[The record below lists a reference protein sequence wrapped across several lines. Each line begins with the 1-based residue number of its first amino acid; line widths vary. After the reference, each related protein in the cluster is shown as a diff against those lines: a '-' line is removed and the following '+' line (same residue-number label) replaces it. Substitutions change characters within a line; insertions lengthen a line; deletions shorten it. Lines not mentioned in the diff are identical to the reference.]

1 MGEQLTTPVSP
12 KLGGLGFNELICPTF
27 RSVTMSNTPGF
38 DFTQFVPGFDFL
50 KNLGAGTGGAA
61 NAASAW
67 VAPTMDPEELDK
79 RIQEL
84 KTVQFWLEQNAKAL
98 GATIQAMEVQRMTLS
113 TLKSMNMNFQDM
125 VDAAKPT
132 AAANQ
137 PGAEPT
143 APGVDPAQWWNAL
156 TQQFQNIASQAVQ
169 DMGQHAQAHAAPRA
183 DKARVTPKAAA
194 KTPRKPAA
202 KTGTKGKTAS
212 R

>member
-1 MGEQLTTPVSP
+1 
-12 KLGGLGFNELICPTF
+12 
-27 RSVTMSNTPGF
+27 MSNTPGF
-38 DFTQFVPGFDFL
+38 DFTQFVPGFDFM
-50 KNLGAGTGGAA
+50 KNLGAGTGGSA

-67 VAPTMDPEELDK
+67 IAPTVDPEELDK

-125 VDAAKPT
+125 VDAAKPN

-137 PGAEPT
+137 AGAEPSP
-143 APGVDPAQWWNAL
+143 PGVDPAQWWNAL

-169 DMGQHAQAHAAPRA
+169 DMGQHAQAHAAPSA
-183 DKARVTPKAAA
+183 SKAQPKAKPAA
-194 KTPRKPAA
+194 KTARKPAA
-202 KTGTKGKTAS
+202 KTAAKRKPAG

>member
-1 MGEQLTTPVSP
+1 
-12 KLGGLGFNELICPTF
+12 
-27 RSVTMSNTPGF
+27 MSNTPGF
-38 DFTQFVPGFDFL
+38 DFTQFVPGFDFM
-50 KNLGAGTGGAA
+50 KNLGAGTGGSAS
-61 NAASAW
+61 AASAW
-67 VAPTMDPEELDK
+67 IAPTMDPEELDK

-183 DKARVTPKAAA
+183 HKARGTPKAAA
-194 KTPRKPAA
+194 KSPRKPAA
-202 KTGTKGKTAS
+202 KAAAKGKTAS

>member
-1 MGEQLTTPVSP
+1 
-12 KLGGLGFNELICPTF
+12 
-27 RSVTMSNTPGF
+27 MSNPPSF

-50 KNLGAGTGGAA
+50 KNLGAGTGGSA

-67 VAPTMDPEELDK
+67 IAPTVDPEELDK

-98 GATIQAMEVQRMTLS
+98 GATIQALEVQRMTLS

-125 VDAAKPT
+125 VDAAKPASADKP
-132 AAANQ
+132 AAESA
-137 PGAEPT
+137 

-156 TQQFQNIASQAVQ
+156 TQQFQTIASQAVQ
-169 DMGQHAQAHAAPRA
+169 DMGQHAQAHAAPS
-183 DKARVTPKAAA
+183 ARQAQPKAKPAT
-194 KTPRKPAA
+194 KTARKPAA
-202 KTGTKGKTAS
+202 KTAAKRKPVKPAG

>member
-1 MGEQLTTPVSP
+1 MDFVCSTL
-12 KLGGLGFNELICPTF
+12 
-27 RSVTMSNTPGF
+27 RSATMSNTPGF

-50 KNLGAGTGGAA
+50 KNLGAGTGGSAG
-61 NAASAW
+61 AASAW
-67 VAPTMDPEELDK
+67 IAPTMDPEELDK

-132 AAANQ
+132 AAADKA
-137 PGAEPT
+137 GAEPA

-169 DMGQHAQAHAAPRA
+169 DMGQHAQAHAAPSPARA
-183 DKARVTPKAAA
+183 TPKPAATTA
-194 KTPRKPAA
+194 RKPAS
-202 KTGTKGKTAS
+202 KTAAK
-212 R
+212 RKPVGR